1 MLITILSVYL
11 LHLKNTIRKQFKGEK
26 KAPQNISATRTE
38 IRITDI
44 INVVIIIAFFSN
56 SEISS
61 RAT

>member
-11 LHLKNTIRKQFKGEK
+11 LHLKNTIRKQFKGKK
-26 KAPQNISATRTE
+26 KAPQNISTTRTE